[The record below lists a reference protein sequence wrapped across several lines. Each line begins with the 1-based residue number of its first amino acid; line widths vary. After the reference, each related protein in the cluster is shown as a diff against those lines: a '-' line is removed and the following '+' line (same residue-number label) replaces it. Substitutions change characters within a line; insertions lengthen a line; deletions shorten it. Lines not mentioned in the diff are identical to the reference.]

1 MYTMYTQ
8 YTLCTMY
15 TYYVL
20 CWVCM
25 KEGCTIVPHI
35 VTITVP
41 SLVEK
46 AMPVAITTTTIFRLT
61 QNSHPA
67 VLTAFCNL
75 IFLRAST
82 LKVKV
87 KVKHMAF
94 KRFNWLFTW
103 WVGHV
108 FGDEVRGDSSA
119 DDDDDVAGDANE
131 PCHVKS
137 SALTTGD
144 VVGGLGVCSG
154 GRRCYTCTCYTLYN
168 VHAIHC
174 TCYTL
179 YML

>member
-1 MYTMYTQ
+1 MYNVHI
-8 YTLCTMY
+8 LCTMY
-15 TYYVL
+15 E
-20 CWVCM
+20 
-25 KEGCTIVPHI
+25 EGMYHCTSHK

-61 QNSHPA
+61 QNSHPT

-87 KVKHMAF
+87 KVKQMAF

-131 PCHVKS
+131 PGHVKS

-154 GRRCYTCTCYTLYN
+154 GRRCYTCTCYMDCAVCWRPN
-168 VHAIHC
+168 DF
-174 TCYTL
+174 
-179 YML
+179 